1 MIVRRAPIDA
11 ETRVLTGLRVLAVSA
26 SEAAH
31 PTSRPPHRRSWLR
44 SVVFC
49 GYNFAEPGDHVEQP
63 GVEAVEG
70 TFRQVGEQLAREP
83 MVTVEESVGG
93 DASSFREGDKCRAA
107 VGGMRLAGHEPG
119 GYQAVGPVVVLLHG
133 LMMDASLWDG
143 VIADLS
149 ADHRCV
155 APTLPF
161 GAHRHAMRA
170 DADLSLPG
178 IARLVEEFLDRLD
191 LADVT
196 LVGND
201 TGGALVQLLIG
212 GGDGAARVGRIGRIG
227 RVVLASCDAFDNF
240 PPGLTGKTLV
250 LTGKLSPPMFGV
262 FMQQMRLR
270 MVRRL
275 PVAFG
280 WLTKRGDAAAG
291 RWMKPVLTQPEIRR
305 DTVRML
311 RTAMA
316 DRKLLLAAAEGLPG
330 FGGPA
335 LVVWARE
342 DRVMPPE
349 HGRRLAGL
357 FPAGRLVE
365 IDDSYTLIP
374 LDQPARFA
382 QVIREFVPARGVTAA
397 AG

>member
-1 MIVRRAPIDA
+1 MTQIELSAGTIDYQD
-11 ETRVLTGLRVLAVSA
+11 TG
-26 SEAAH
+26 
-31 PTSRPPHRRSWLR
+31 
-44 SVVFC
+44 
-49 GYNFAEPGDHVEQP
+49 
-63 GVEAVEG
+63 G
-70 TFRQVGEQLAREP
+70 TATGI
-83 MVTVEESVGG
+83 SG
-93 DASSFREGDKCRAA
+93 
-107 VGGMRLAGHEPG
+107 
-119 GYQAVGPVVVLLHG
+119 GPVIVLLHG

-143 VIADLS
+143 VIAELS
-149 ADHRCV
+149 ADYRCV

-178 IARLVEEFLDRLD
+178 IARLVAEFLDRLD

-212 GGDGAARVGRIGRIG
+212 DGGDGSARVGRVGRVG

-250 LTGKLSPPMFGV
+250 LTGKLAPGMFGV
-262 FMQQMRLR
+262 FMQQMRVR
-270 MVRRL
+270 MIRRL

-280 WLTKRGDAAAG
+280 WLTRRGDAATA
-291 RWMKPVLTQPEIRR
+291 RWMRPVLTQPEIRR

-330 FGGPA
+330 FARPA

-357 FPAGRLVE
+357 FPDGRLVE

-382 QVIREFVPARGVTAA
+382 QVVGEFIA
-397 AG
+397 AGRTVP